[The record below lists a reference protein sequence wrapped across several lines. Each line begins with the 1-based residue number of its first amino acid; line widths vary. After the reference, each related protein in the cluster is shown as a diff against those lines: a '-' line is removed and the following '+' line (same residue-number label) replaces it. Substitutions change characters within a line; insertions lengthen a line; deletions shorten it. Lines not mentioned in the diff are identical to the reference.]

1 MTRNC
6 GFLPS
11 PLCYLYYPHGL
22 CSLPFSS
29 LESSKIPCW
38 NSVAFNASFCYWVM
52 NQTLHVA
59 KFLLI
64 VEFSGMFI
72 LWILTLYWH
81 TREEYKKV
89 YTSWISKRTKRQ
101 DSIMWKRLQ
110 QYLSIS
116 FERFSCKKCIL
127 IATKLSQLFSRK
139 LRLAK
144 KF

>member
-1 MTRNC
+1 MTRTC

-11 PLCYLYYPHGL
+11 LCYLYYPHGL

-29 LESSKIPCW
+29 LECSEILCWIP
-38 NSVAFNASFCYWVM
+38 VAFNVSFCYWVM
-52 NQTLHVA
+52 NQILHVA

-64 VEFSGMFI
+64 VKFSDIFI

-81 TREEYKKV
+81 PREEYKKV

-101 DSIMWKRLQ
+101 DSIIWKGLQ
-110 QYLSIS
+110 QYLCIS
-116 FERFSCKKCIL
+116 FVIFSCKKCIL
-127 IATKLSQLFSRK
+127 VAPKLSQLFSWK
-139 LRLAK
+139 LRLVK